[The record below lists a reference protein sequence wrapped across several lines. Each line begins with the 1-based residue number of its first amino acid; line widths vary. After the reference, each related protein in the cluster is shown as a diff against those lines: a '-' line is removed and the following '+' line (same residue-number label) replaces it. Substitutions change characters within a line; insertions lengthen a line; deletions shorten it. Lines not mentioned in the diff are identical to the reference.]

1 MARSQNAVLVND
13 IHLDRRNDGG
23 SNKNLKDVIEL
34 KPAYDR
40 DIAGICAG
48 YP

>member
-1 MARSQNAVLVND
+1 MMEVQ
-13 IHLDRRNDGG
+13 
-23 SNKNLKDVIEL
+23 NKNLKDVIEL

-48 YP
+48 YS